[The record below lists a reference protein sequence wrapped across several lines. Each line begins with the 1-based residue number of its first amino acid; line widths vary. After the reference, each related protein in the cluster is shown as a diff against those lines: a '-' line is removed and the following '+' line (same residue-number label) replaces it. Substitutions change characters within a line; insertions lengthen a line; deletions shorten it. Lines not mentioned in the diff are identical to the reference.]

1 VSETDEQLM
10 VAFAQGDAGA
20 FDRLYARHKA
30 TVFRFVAR
38 SLPSRADAE
47 EVFQDVWMKAI
58 EARGRYEPR
67 AKFTTWLYAIAHNR
81 LVDMWRRKGLSLVPI
96 GGDGDDGRPAVDP
109 PDDPANEPFA
119 QVAGREA
126 LARFAA
132 AFAKLPPAQREAF
145 VMKEEAGMS
154 IAEIA
159 EATGADPEA
168 VKSRVRYAT
177 TRLREALDG

>member
-1 VSETDEQLM
+1 M

-81 LVDMWRRKGLSLVPI
+81 LADLWRRKGLALVPI
-96 GGDGDDGRPAVDP
+96 EGDGEDGPAIDP
-109 PDDPANEPFA
+109 ADDPANEPSA
-119 QVAGREA
+119 QVSGKQAM
-126 LARFAA
+126 ARFAA
-132 AFAKLPPAQREAF
+132 AFGRLPPAQREAF

-159 EATGADPEA
+159 EATGSDAEA

-177 TRLREALDG
+177 AKLREALDG

>member
-1 VSETDEQLM
+1 M
-10 VAFAQGDAGA
+10 VAFARGDAGA

-47 EVFQDVWMKAI
+47 EIFQEVWMKAI
-58 EARGRYEPR
+58 EARARYEPR

-81 LVDMWRRKGLSLVPI
+81 LVDVWRKKGLVLVPLD
-96 GGDGDDGRPAVDP
+96 GGDGEDGPAIDP
-109 PDDPANEPFA
+109 PDDAANEPFA
-119 QVAGREA
+119 QASTREA
-126 LARFAA
+126 MARFAA
-132 AFAKLPPAQREAF
+132 ALEKLPPAQREAF
-145 VMKEEAGMS
+145 LMKEEADMS

-159 EATGADPEA
+159 AATGSNEEA

-177 TRLREALDG
+177 AKLREALDG

>member
-1 VSETDEQLM
+1 VSETDEELM
-10 VAFAQGDAGA
+10 VAFAHGDAGA

-67 AKFTTWLYAIAHNR
+67 ARFTTWLYAIAHNR
-81 LVDMWRRKGLSLVPI
+81 LVDLWRRKGLSLVPM
-96 GGDGDDGRPAVDP
+96 GGDEEEGTAIDP

-119 QVAGREA
+119 QVSGREA

-132 AFAKLPPAQREAF
+132 AFEKLPPAQREAF
-145 VMKEEAGMS
+145 VMKEEADMS

-159 EATGADPEA
+159 EATGSDPEA

-177 TRLREALDG
+177 ARLREALDA

>member
-1 VSETDEQLM
+1 ML
-10 VAFAQGDAGA
+10 AFAQGDAGA

-47 EVFQDVWMKAI
+47 EVFQDVWMRAI
-58 EARGRYEPR
+58 EARSRYEPR

-81 LVDMWRRKGLSLVPI
+81 LVDLWRRKGLSLVPLEVE
-96 GGDGDDGRPAVDP
+96 GEDGPEARDP
-109 PDDPANEPFA
+109 PGDPGDEPFA
-119 QVAGREA
+119 QVSGKEA
-126 LARFAA
+126 MARFAA
-132 AFAKLPPAQREAF
+132 AFEALPPAQREAF

-159 EATGADPEA
+159 QATGADAEA

-177 TRLREALDG
+177 AKLREALDG